1 MQVVVRVSQ
10 TEGRWRG
17 NQQRAETGINRSTQ
31 QMKRTREKND
41 TFTTVPSEMME
52 EEGRLIVQ
60 HPGKAAMA
68 KGSSITMTVEKPTR
82 LTALNRH

>member
-41 TFTTVPSEMME
+41 TFTTVPS
-52 EEGRLIVQ
+52 
-60 HPGKAAMA
+60 
-68 KGSSITMTVEKPTR
+68 
-82 LTALNRH
+82 